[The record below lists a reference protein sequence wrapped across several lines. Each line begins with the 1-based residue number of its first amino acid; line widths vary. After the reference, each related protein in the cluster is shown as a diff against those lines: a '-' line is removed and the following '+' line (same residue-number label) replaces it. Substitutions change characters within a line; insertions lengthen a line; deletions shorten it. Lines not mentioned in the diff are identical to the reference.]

1 MEAAFLE
8 ACARSYAPGAP
19 GFTPPLP
26 QSKTTKPRALSGIVV
41 NFHVNFSLLPHWQAL
56 PTTNTPHIRSILAF
70 RCRGQTEAGGAGC
83 ERPRAHPRLALPA
96 PTSPQPQ
103 SGHTWAPVYRGGAA
117 GTVPRSSHGA
127 VAISPGAGSFISLFN
142 NAKAPLKNRH
152 RGASPALLKAT
163 GAEGQR
169 GAGAVTQHH
178 QDRGSPRSLCGG
190 QEGKREAAEGKR
202 EAAPLTMFD
211 SAGSV

>member
-26 QSKTTKPRALSGIVV
+26 QSKTTKPRALSGRVI

-56 PTTNTPHIRSILAF
+56 PTTNTSHIRSILAF

-103 SGHTWAPVYRGGAA
+103 PAHTWAPVYRGGAA

-142 NAKAPLKNRH
+142 NAKARPTPHPRTGTVGPPPLSSKPPGR
-152 RGASPALLKAT
+152 RDSEARA
-163 GAEGQR
+163 
-169 GAGAVTQHH
+169 AVTQHH
-178 QDRGSPRSLCGG
+178 QDRGSPRRLCGG
-190 QEGKREAAEGKR
+190 REGKR